1 MSVFNYGSPG
11 LGHAGSYQ
19 VSGKPYL
26 SGGINVSTATMA
38 GVGPLEISFPSVT
51 RWVIVTNHDTSNDV
65 DVAFSENGFGS
76 NNFFT
81 VSSDTNDRAN
91 MMTQRMELKV
101 TSIFLAN
108 PAIASSTL
116 LSMASWAKWF
126 GREVSVYIPGLLRTG
141 SSPLRTSI
149 AWALYVLVFIAML

>member
-101 TSIFLAN
+101 TSIFLSG
-108 PAIASSTL
+108 SSTKVDVI
-116 LSMASWAKWF
+116 A
-126 GREVSVYIPGLLRTG
+126 GLTGISNTELRDNWTG
-141 SSPLRTSI
+141 S
-149 AWALYVLVFIAML
+149 AGVG

>member
-101 TSIFLAN
+101 TSIFLSG
-108 PAIASSTL
+108 SSTKVDVIAGLTGISNTEL
-116 LSMASWAKWF
+116 LDRDW
-126 GREVSVYIPGLLRTG
+126 ETNY
-141 SSPLRTSI
+141 
-149 AWALYVLVFIAML
+149 

>member
-1 MSVFNYGSPG
+1 MPYNPGPPG

-26 SGGINVSTATMA
+26 SGGINISTATMA

-101 TSIFLAN
+101 TSIFLSG
-108 PAIASSTL
+108 SSTKVDVI
-116 LSMASWAKWF
+116 A
-126 GREVSVYIPGLLRTG
+126 GLTGISNTELRDNWTG
-141 SSPLRTSI
+141 S
-149 AWALYVLVFIAML
+149 AGVG